1 MEKTKVIRKT
11 TIDYDKEGDVLY
23 ISFGGSQPAD
33 DSDVTDE
40 GVIIRLKEGK
50 IIGVTIPNAKKRLHI

>member
-1 MEKTKVIRKT
+1 MIQKTKV
-11 TIDYDKEGDVLY
+11 DYEREADVLY

-50 IIGVTIPNAKKRLHI
+50 IIGLTISNAKKRLRI